1 MLNCDEFACG
11 SSGETSAFGVCQNPS
26 AMGKIPGGS
35 SSGSAA
41 AVAAGFCDVALGSDT
56 GGSIRNPASHCGV
69 VGVKPSYGLVSRYG
83 LIDLAMSLDQ
93 IGIFAKKFKKNE
105 PLSVVSPGT
114 QVRNFTHVKDIVRG
128 LVLVGEK
135 GDGDEYGL
143 GDERS
148 YSILEIAKMFGS
160 EIKMLPERK
169 GNRMVATLNILK
181 SKQLGWSAEEDIKN
195 YIKEIV
201 KN

>member
-1 MLNCDEFACG
+1 M
-11 SSGETSAFGVCQNPS
+11 
-26 AMGKIPGGS
+26 
-35 SSGSAA
+35 
-41 AVAAGFCDVALGSDT
+41 
-56 GGSIRNPASHCGV
+56 
-69 VGVKPSYGLVSRYG
+69 
-83 LIDLAMSLDQ
+83 

-135 GDGDEYGL
+135 GEGDEYGL

-169 GNRMVATLNILK
+169 GNRMGATLNILK